1 MTFGKPAFLLVSL
14 LLASCTK
21 SNHFAVDGVDGEF
34 CVPPSGYIAPGV
46 WFVPEDPKGMDLGF
60 SFGGCHRL
68 PSSERASCTLPEL
81 FIGADVSPLSI
92 KHNEIWRDLKDAVIF
107 NAVVADPAAE
117 YNVDP
122 TTGFLVVFNRRVW
135 KQWFVWKRDD
145 RQSARDEDRLA
156 DPDHLLVSCSDA
168 KDFPR
173 SAGFG
178 GPDVYGCERY
188 VRGQQYALTYRF
200 MSKQRVPSESQLKEM
215 EAAIFKQV
223 DLWRCN
229 E

>member
-1 MTFGKPAFLLVSL
+1 MTCEKLAFLLVSL
-14 LLASCTK
+14 VLASCAR
-21 SNHFAVDGVDGEF
+21 SNHFAVDGVDGAF
-34 CVPPSGYIAPGV
+34 CVPPTGYIAPGV
-46 WFVPEDPKGMDLGF
+46 WFVPEDPDGIDLGF

-68 PSSERASCTLPEL
+68 PATERASCTLPES
-81 FIGADVSPLSI
+81 FIGADVSPLSV
-92 KHNEIWRDLKDAVIF
+92 KHNEIWSDLKEAAIF
-107 NAVVADPAAE
+107 NAVAAEPDTE

-122 TTGFLVVFNRRVW
+122 ATGFLVVFNRRVRNE
-135 KQWFVWKRDD
+135 WFVWERAD

-156 DPDHLLVSCSDA
+156 DPDLLVVSCSEA

-173 SAGFG
+173 SGFG

-188 VRGQQYALTYRF
+188 VRGQHYALTYRF
-200 MSKQRVPSESQLKEM
+200 MSKQRVPSESQLEEM

-223 DLWRCN
+223 DLWRCS